1 MIVWYVYTF
10 WMGRFSDWCF
20 DFWWS
25 GCDFRNEKF
34 KYDTVNREGC
44 SEDITDDAGRSQRF
58 NEARNAV
65 QAKISKMFEEAKSGG
80 KAADPVTFNQ
90 GKAII
95 NIRSPEAPTKP
106 EPNHKSI
113 NKQQMPLPPIPVQTT
128 NPDVKI
134 SLPADESTNRY
145 KVDYLGS
152 IALPG
157 RATSLESLQF
167 PLKDLYGK
175 YCKAVSNKLD
185 VFRGTVDISPEGLK
199 IRYHDD
205 SGRQSEILNPFAT
218 IAVWAAVKFV
228 WRSELTARGLLDKKF
243 AFLPLICDPE
253 NQDKQNLFHALHSHD
268 SEWLTSAGSHPPI
281 FTCVMRN
288 MNKSPK
294 TLDCHAFV
302 CDNPED
308 AIVIAANLYQALLR
322 NMKNAS
328 AAASNAPNNPAT
340 VSTQQTNSLPTGILK

>member
-1 MIVWYVYTF
+1 
-10 WMGRFSDWCF
+10 
-20 DFWWS
+20 
-25 GCDFRNEKF
+25 
-34 KYDTVNREGC
+34 
-44 SEDITDDAGRSQRF
+44 
-58 NEARNAV
+58 
-65 QAKISKMFEEAKSGG
+65 MFEEAKSGS
-80 KAADPVTFNQ
+80 KAADAVTFN
-90 GKAII
+90 GAKAII
-95 NIRSPEAPTKP
+95 NIRSADAGASKP

-113 NKQQMPLPPIPVQTT
+113 SKQQMPLPPIPVQAA

-134 SLPADESTNRY
+134 SLSSADEPTNRY

-152 IALPG
+152 MALPG

-185 VFRGTVDISPEGLK
+185 LFRGTVDISPEGLK
-199 IRYHDD
+199 IRYGNN
-205 SGRQSEILNPFAT
+205 SGKQSEILNPFAT

-268 SEWLTSAGSHPPI
+268 VEWLTSAGSHPPI

-288 MNKSPK
+288 MKATPK

-328 AAASNAPNNPAT
+328 ANSNAASSNHPADAAT
-340 VSTQQTNSLPTGILK
+340 PLTKSLPAAALK